1 MQFYCTSCGHHAGM
15 LFKSFCECGGMID
28 VSYDLTQ
35 ARLRDSHNPYVR
47 FLDLLPIQSS
57 ASKLPSEASY
67 TPLVHAKSLGKLL
80 GMKYLYLKDETVL
93 PTNSTKDRMAV
104 VSLGFLWEHGVRKFC
119 TSSTGNSSSS
129 YAYAIQAFPD
139 MKAYIFTAER
149 FLQRVKYASHQQI
162 EHFCMRDASF
172 VEAAEF
178 SSTYAIQH
186 GLTAEGGFFNLGR
199 REGLKL
205 SFMEATDQIPQS
217 IDWYVQAV
225 SSAMGVYGTY
235 KGAKELLALKKIS
248 QLPRLLCAQQAS
260 CAPMANAFH
269 EGYKQIQ
276 QHHIIAKPDGIA
288 EAILRGNPIKAY
300 PYINTMVRDSCGDF
314 VVVNESEIKE
324 AKTLV
329 EEMEGLYPCYS
340 ASTAVAA
347 VIKQIR
353 NDRISKNDTVLVNLT
368 GGDRKKTEISN
379 TDQVRWMLKNETQQ
393 WILA

>member
-1 MQFYCTSCGHHAGM
+1 MRFYCTSCGNNAGTS
-15 LFKSFCECGGMID
+15 FKTFCGCGGIID
-28 VSYDLTQ
+28 VSYDLTKVI
-35 ARLRDSHNPYVR
+35 LRDSDNPYVR
-47 FLDLLPIQSS
+47 FLDLLPISS
-57 ASKLPSEASY
+57 SDTKLPSEALY

-80 GMKYLYLKDETVL
+80 GMKNLYLKDETVL

-104 VSLGFLWEHGVRKFC
+104 VSLGFMWERGVREFC

-139 MKAYIFTAER
+139 MKVLIFTAER
-149 FLQRVKYASHQQI
+149 FLQRVKYADHPQV

-172 VEAAEF
+172 VDAAEF
-178 SSTYAIQH
+178 SSIYAIQH

-205 SFMEATDQIPQS
+205 SFMEATEQIPQP

-248 QLPRLLCAQQAS
+248 QLPRLLCAQQES

-269 EGYKQIQ
+269 EGHEQIQ

-288 EAILRGNPIKAY
+288 EAILRGNPTKAY
-300 PYINTMVRDSCGDF
+300 PYINKMVRDSRGDF
-314 VVVNESEIKE
+314 VVVTEAEIKE
-324 AKTLV
+324 ARTLV
-329 EEMEGLYPCYS
+329 EEMEGLYPCNS
-340 ASTAVAA
+340 ASTAVAS

-353 NDRISKNDTVLVNLT
+353 NDRISKNDTVMVNLT
-368 GGDRKKTEISN
+368 GGDRKKIDASN
-379 TDQVRWMLKNETQQ
+379 TDKVRWILKNEMQQ
-393 WILA
+393 WDLA